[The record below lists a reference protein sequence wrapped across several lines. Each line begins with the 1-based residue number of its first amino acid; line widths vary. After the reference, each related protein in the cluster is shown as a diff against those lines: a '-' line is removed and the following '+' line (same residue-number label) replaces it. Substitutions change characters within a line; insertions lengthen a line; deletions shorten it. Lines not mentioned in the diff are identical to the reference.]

1 MITASVALFL
11 TLGLQDATPTVKF
24 TVDSIKKDV
33 VKGSVLVSLPNDWH
47 AYQNPPKSEFENPLT
62 LTSTTKG
69 FTLGKITYPKGKLI
83 TAFGNESLVYTGDV
97 KIPFEGKIGKTLKP
111 EKGVYKLNF
120 EIAYQICNEST
131 CKPPSS
137 VKATINVKVG
147 K

>member
-1 MITASVALFL
+1 M
-11 TLGLQDATPTVKF
+11 
-24 TVDSIKKDV
+24 
-33 VKGSVLVSLPNDWH
+33 
-47 AYQNPPKSEFENPLT
+47 T